1 MTRTIHLLAAVLAL
15 ALMAAAC
22 GDDDSS
28 SATSD
33 AGDTAQ
39 GGDEAAGGTDAESS
53 GDDTDAE
60 MTEQRIVSLSATATE
75 TIFAIGA
82 DDQLVAVDNFST
94 YPENDLPAIDS
105 FSPSVE
111 AISEYEPDLVVLAF
125 DPGDLVTGLDAVGI
139 ESLVQPA
146 AATLDDAY
154 AQIEQLGA
162 ATGHV
167 GEAAEL
173 VLSLQTDLDALVAE
187 APDASG
193 TTYYHELGEELY
205 SLTSQTFA
213 GEIYARFGL
222 ENIADPADEDGSS
235 FGYPQ
240 LVEEFVIDADPDII
254 FLADTVCC
262 GQDATTVAA
271 RPGWAEMSAVAAG
284 HVVELDDDIAS
295 RWGPRV
301 VDFAEAIAA
310 ALEDAAVP
318 A

>member
-1 MTRTIHLLAAVLAL
+1 VTRPIRCLAGALAL
-15 ALMAAAC
+15 ALLAVAC

-28 SATSD
+28 AD
-33 AGDTAQ
+33 
-39 GGDEAAGGTDAESS
+39 S
-53 GDDTDAE
+53 GDADDTGVDDSSAE
-60 MTEQRIVSLSATATE
+60 GADDEVAQRIVSLSATATE
-75 TIFAIGA
+75 SIFAIGA
-82 DDQLVAVDNFST
+82 DGQLVAVDNFSY
-94 YPENDLPAIDS
+94 YPANDLPAIDS

-125 DPGDLVTGLDAVGI
+125 DPGDLVTGLDALGI
-139 ESLVQPA
+139 ESLMQPA

-173 VLSLQTDLDALVAE
+173 VLSMQTDLDALVAE
-187 APDASG
+187 APDATG

-213 GEIYARFGL
+213 GEVHGLFGL

-240 LVEEFVIDADPDII
+240 LVEEFIIDADPDLI
-254 FLADTVCC
+254 FLADTICC
-262 GQDATTVAA
+262 DQDATTVAA

-284 HVVELDDDIAS
+284 NVIELDDDIAS

-301 VDFAEAIAA
+301 VDFAGAIAV

>member
-1 MTRTIHLLAAVLAL
+1 MYKRQVE
-15 ALMAAAC
+15 
-22 GDDDSS
+22 GS
-28 SATSD
+28 SA
-33 AGDTAQ
+33 
-39 GGDEAAGGTDAESS
+39 EAA
-53 GDDTDAE
+53 DDE
-60 MTEQRIVSLSATATE
+60 VSQRIVSLSATATE
-75 TIFAIGA
+75 SIFAIGA
-82 DDQLVAVDNFST
+82 DGQLVAVDNFSY

-105 FSPSVE
+105 FSQSVE
-111 AISEYEPDLVVLAF
+111 AISEYEPDLVVLSF
-125 DPGDLVTGLDAVGI
+125 DPGDLVTGLDALGI
-139 ESLVQPA
+139 ESLMQPA

-173 VLSLQTDLDALVAE
+173 VLSMQTDLDALVAE
-187 APDASG
+187 APDATG

-213 GEIYARFGL
+213 GEVYGLFGL

-240 LVEEFVIDADPDII
+240 LVEEFIIDADPGLI
-254 FLADTVCC
+254 FLADTICC
-262 GQDATTVAA
+262 DQDATTVAA

-284 HVVELDDDIAS
+284 NVIELDDDIAS

-301 VDFAEAIAA
+301 VDFAGAIAV